1 MKILGIDTTTKVL
14 CLGLYV
20 DGEFYEYNLEVGR
33 SLSELLAP
41 TIRRVVSAIGL
52 KIADIDYFACGL
64 GPGSFTGM
72 RIGVATIKGLSIVR
86 NKPVIGISSLDILAK
101 NAGPAER
108 LIVTALDARRGLIYC
123 SSYKYETGFLK
134 RKSGY
139 LLLSLDEFL
148 RKFSAKPIVLGDA
161 ISLYGD
167 KISAAIK
174 GAVLLDKDYWALQA
188 HNLMELAL
196 IKINSKQFTPLKV
209 RTKGAAATSGDLL
222 LTGFTSALN
231 VKPIYLYPKE
241 CQIKTK

>member
-1 MKILGIDTTTKVL
+1 MKILGIDTSTKTL

-20 DGEFYEYNLEVGR
+20 DGKLYEYNLEVGR
-33 SLSELLAP
+33 GLSELLAP
-41 TIRRVVSAIGL
+41 VIRRVVSAAGL

-72 RIGVATIKGLSIVR
+72 RIGVAAIKGLSIVR

-101 NAGPAER
+101 NAGPSKG
-108 LIVTALDARRGLIYC
+108 LIISALDARRGLIYC
-123 SSYKYETGFLK
+123 GSYKYETRGL
-134 RKSGY
+134 RRRSGY

-148 RKFSAKPIVLGDA
+148 KKFSAAKPIVLGDA

-174 GAVLLDKDYWALQA
+174 GAILLDNDYWPLQA
-188 HNLMELAL
+188 RNLMELAL
-196 IKINSKQFTPLKV
+196 IKIKSRQ
-209 RTKGAAATSGDLL
+209 
-222 LTGFTSALN
+222 FTSALK